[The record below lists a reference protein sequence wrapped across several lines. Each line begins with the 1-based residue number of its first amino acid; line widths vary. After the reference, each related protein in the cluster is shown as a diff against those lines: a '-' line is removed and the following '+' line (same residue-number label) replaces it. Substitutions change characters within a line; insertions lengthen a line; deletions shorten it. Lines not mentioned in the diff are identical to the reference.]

1 MLIKC
6 FTHHDEDVG
15 VPNNYEQ
22 GFGAS
27 DGHVEA
33 FGVGQKA
40 ESTLQII
47 TQYGFIRAHLY
58 FKRMKF
64 SE

>member
-1 MLIKC
+1 MDRKG
-6 FTHHDEDVG
+6 FVTHPDEDVG
-15 VPNNYEQ
+15 VSNNQEQ

-40 ESTLQII
+40 EHTL
-47 TQYGFIRAHLY
+47 
-58 FKRMKF
+58 
-64 SE
+64 